1 MQITNAATGAVLSTQ
16 TVSSFQS
23 GIYLDYAIS
32 GNVLITFTREAGPNA
47 VLSGLFFDSP
57 PGAQRPRSSSRT
69 RRRRAPGSAP
79 TAQGY
84 DVIGSSTSLSLPSYA
99 TVTPAGQSSYTW
111 ASSTTDPRA
120 LQVAGGTSRIA
131 ATWYSATSFTVDVD
145 LTDGQQHDLELY
157 FLDWDKQ
164 GRSEQ
169 VQITNA
175 ATGAVLSTQTVSSF
189 QSGIYLDYTI
199 SGNVL
204 ITFTREA
211 GTNAVLSGLFLDPTV
226 SGSASI
232 SNLSSDRTGDRPAI
246 QTSTDGVPAPITDF
260 LGAVVDAGLAAGPGA
275 SSAGA
280 AGPAPQAAV
289 ELSGTAAR
297 GVSVPITA
305 RGPRPD
311 GNLLRGAGPSLR
323 SPSQWPGPA
332 AAARQ
337 PGTIDQTI
345 RPIRTH
351 GTASDRRCAS
361 GYRDGRWRS
370 WAGRRTRSR
379 KVTRT
384 PDVRRLPIV
393 PGRSAGHPPSR
404 RAGAAGTPSGPGRS
418 DPPRPVRSAGG
429 RGAIRPPST
438 LPRLMCVKNNLAHSH
453 DVSGWTVSTIVNSDL
468 PGSAHSRRQVRHR
481 SFRPAPTFSTRAK
494 KRAGRP
500 RRSAVASP
508 SRR

>member
-23 GIYLDYAIS
+23 G
-32 GNVLITFTREAGPNA
+32 T
-47 VLSGLFFDSP
+47 
-57 PGAQRPRSSSRT
+57 
-69 RRRRAPGSAP
+69 
-79 TAQGY
+79 
-84 DVIGSSTSLSLPSYA
+84 
-99 TVTPAGQSSYTW
+99 
-111 ASSTTDPRA
+111 
-120 LQVAGGTSRIA
+120 
-131 ATWYSATSFTVDVD
+131 
-145 LTDGQQHDLELY
+145 
-157 FLDWDKQ
+157 
-164 GRSEQ
+164 
-169 VQITNA
+169 
-175 ATGAVLSTQTVSSF
+175 
-189 QSGIYLDYTI
+189 YLDYTI

-211 GTNAVLSGLFLDPTV
+211 GPNAVLSGLFLDPTV

-232 SNLSSDRTGDRPAI
+232 SNLSSDRTGDHPAI

-280 AGPAPQAAV
+280 AGPAPTGGGRALRNGR
-289 ELSGTAAR
+289 EGGL
-297 GVSVPITA
+297 
-305 RGPRPD
+305 GPDHRKRPSA
-311 GNLLRGAGPSLR
+311 GWQSPASRGPSLR
-323 SPSQWPGPA
+323 SPSQRPGPA

-370 WAGRRTRSR
+370 WTGRRTRGR

-418 DPPRPVRSAGG
+418 DPPRPIRSAGG
-429 RGAIRPPST
+429 PGCDSTAIDPATADVREEQLGPFPRRIRLDRFYDRELRLAGLGPFEEAGPPS
-438 LPRLMCVKNNLAHSH
+438 VLATGSH
-453 DVSGWTVSTIVNSDL
+453 DLHEG
-468 PGSAHSRRQVRHR
+468 
-481 SFRPAPTFSTRAK
+481 
-494 KRAGRP
+494 
-500 RRSAVASP
+500 
-508 SRR
+508 